1 MDNLVELEKILDNI
15 VFLSDTFLALEL
27 AMQNNSCV
35 IPANALTVPNEMLKE
50 YSKSACR
57 LCGELITSGAS

>member
-57 LCGELITSGAS
+57 LCGELITRGAS